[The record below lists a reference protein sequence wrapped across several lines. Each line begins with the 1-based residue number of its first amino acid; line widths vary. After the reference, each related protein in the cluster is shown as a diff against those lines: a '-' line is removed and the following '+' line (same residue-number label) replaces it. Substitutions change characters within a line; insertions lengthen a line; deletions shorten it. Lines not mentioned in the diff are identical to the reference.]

1 MANLILPPTLDAA
14 DKLHLIQETARF
26 DIADANELTDD
37 EIADL
42 DAIRAP
48 KSPPTVPKLGLSN
61 DCIFN
66 CSYCSC
72 RAGLECRQRYTCAPR
87 ELAEAAVQAAKSNPT
102 LGVFISSG
110 IYKNADYTE
119 ELIVET
125 LRIMRQEMRYTGYIH
140 AKIMPGADPE
150 LIEQAGW
157 LADRLSVNIE
167 LPHSDGYSVIA
178 KQKNKTNILTP
189 MGAIS
194 QKIRNHTGEFN
205 ASGRRFARSGQ
216 TTQMIVGAMKET
228 DRTTMTLSGAL
239 YRKYRLRRVYYSPF
253 RLPRSSHFDFFP
265 EKNTPSWRTRR
276 LYQADRLMQLYGFTV
291 DELLP
296 PDAPN
301 LPFDLDPKAAWAL
314 RHLDRFPVEVNTA
327 DYETL
332 LRVPGI
338 GITYAKRIIQARR
351 LHTLSHELLRKIGV
365 SLKRAR
371 YFITCNGKYT
381 GGRLL
386 ESPGLRPAV
395 SDIAAQTKL
404 WGWEESAAS

>member
-1 MANLILPPTLDAA
+1 MANLILPPSLDGSDKIRLLRDAA
-14 DKLHLIQETARF
+14 AD
-26 DIADANELTDD
+26 DIADANELTHD
-37 EIADL
+37 ELADL
-42 DAIRAP
+42 EAIRAP
-48 KSPPTVPKLGLSN
+48 KSPPTVPKLGISN

-72 RAGLECRQRYTCAPR
+72 RAGLECRQRYTATPR
-87 ELAEAAVQAAKSNPT
+87 EMAEIAVQAAKSNPT
-102 LGVFISSG
+102 LGVFLTSG
-110 IYKNADYTE
+110 ICKNADYTE

-125 LRIMRQEMRYTGYIH
+125 LRIMRRDLRYTGYIH
-140 AKIMPGADPE
+140 AKIMPGADPD

-189 MGAIS
+189 MEAIS
-194 QKIRNHTGEFN
+194 RKIRDHTGEFN

-216 TTQMIVGAMKET
+216 TTQMIVGAMKEN

-253 RLPRSSHFDFFP
+253 HLPRTHFDFFP

-291 DELLP
+291 EDLLP
-296 PDAPN
+296 ENAPN
-301 LPFDLDPKAAWAL
+301 LPYDLDPKAAWAL
-314 RHLDRFPVEVNTA
+314 RHLDQFPVEVNTA

-338 GITYAKRIIQARR
+338 GVTYAKRIIQARR
-351 LHTLSHELLRKIGV
+351 LHTLTHELLRKIGV
-365 SLKRAR
+365 SLKRSR

-386 ESPGLRPAV
+386 DSPSLRPV
-395 SDIAAQTKL
+395 ISDIGAQTKL
-404 WGWEESAAS
+404 FGWEDANAS